1 MKGKNFINVLLISF
15 LGGSLPFA
23 SSGKDF
29 NPAQYQSGPQVIAY
43 LLEGQFQSTFT
54 NRPLPQDTLSK
65 SFVSKGQKAGGLI
78 VVGDGDLALNGID
91 PNTRG
96 PAPFGYDPFMKHTFA
111 NRDFILNAFHYLLDD
126 QKALLARNKNIR
138 LRPLDK
144 AKVQARRSCYQF
156 LNVGVP
162 VVFGII
168 ISLLVILYRK
178 RKYGA

>member
-1 MKGKNFINVLLISF
+1 
-15 LGGSLPFA
+15 
-23 SSGKDF
+23 
-29 NPAQYQSGPQVIAY
+29 
-43 LLEGQFQSTFT
+43 
-54 NRPLPQDTLSK
+54 
-65 SFVSKGQKAGGLI
+65 
-78 VVGDGDLALNGID
+78 
-91 PNTRG
+91 
-96 PAPFGYDPFMKHTFA
+96 MKHTVA

-144 AKVQARRSCYQF
+144 AKVQARRSYYQF

-162 VVFGII
+162 VVFGIV